1 MRETH
6 FIQQN
11 KGKWDEFEE
20 KFEKE
25 TDPEKASNLFIQI
38 TDDLSYAR
46 TYYPNRSVK
55 IYLNNIAQKVFQS
68 IYKNKVRRRQKFK
81 LFWSDELPQKMY
93 ESRKQLLFTTILFT
107 VAFFIGIFSSM
118 HDPNF
123 AKFILGEDYVSMTE
137 TNIEKDDP
145 MAVYKNSSQTDMVL
159 AITFNNLQVAFL
171 TLVFGIFF
179 GVGTAYFIL
188 YNGIMVGTFQYFFIE
203 RGLFQESFLTIW
215 VHGALEISA
224 IVIAGTAGITLG
236 RGLLFP
242 GTLTR
247 LQSFRINGLRA
258 VQIFLGITPIII
270 LAGINESYLT
280 RYTDTP
286 DIVRGVLIFLEF
298 SFMLFYFVIYPAR
311 KAKTGFNVSRK
322 SDEIPV
328 SKIPEVQFSKIKSNG
343 EIFADSFSIFRK
355 FFTPI
360 FTIIFFIALAYTG
373 ILIWKVIPIS
383 EIYHR
388 TGSIDL
394 SMFVEAFSDIQGLLN
409 YSNVMRYNENLGI
422 YTSGSGFPLFALNVI
437 ALTLI
442 LSLALSLIQQARAKS
457 ASFSYRAYGLFILK
471 RGLPVLLLS
480 ALLHVILFVDTDF
493 FLLLFFVAI
502 PIVIIMLTDM
512 IKQGRIQGSM
522 LNKTR
527 YYFKQFLP
535 VQLLYLPL
543 LLFSLMMALI
553 SHTVIT
559 YFNVELIK
567 WNIPF
572 DPFIYELIQDFSITF
587 FLILTVFF
595 QIAMVAVNMSLMYFS
610 YNEVETADDLQERL
624 QQLSQPKTG
633 TAIP

>member
-20 KFEKE
+20 KFENE

-93 ESRKQLLFTTILFT
+93 ESRKQLLFTTVLFT
-107 VAFFIGIFSSM
+107 VAFFIGVFSSM

-123 AKFILGEDYVSMTE
+123 AKFIMGEDYIEMTE
-137 TNIEKDDP
+137 TNIEKNDP
-145 MAVYKNSSQTDMVL
+145 MAVYKGSSQTDMVL
-159 AITFNNLQVAFL
+159 GITFNNLRVAFF

-188 YNGIMVGTFQYFFIE
+188 YNGIMVGTFQYFFIQ
-203 RGLFQESFLTIW
+203 RGLFQESFLAIW

-242 GTLTR
+242 GTFTR

-280 RYTDTP
+280 RYTETP
-286 DIVRGVLIFLEF
+286 DIVRAILIFLEF
-298 SFMLFYFVIYPAR
+298 GFMLFYFVIYPAR
-311 KAKTGFNVSRK
+311 KAKKGFNVSRK

-328 SKIPEVQFSKIKSNG
+328 SKIPEVQFSKIKTNG
-343 EIFADSFSIFRK
+343 EIFADSFSVFRK

-383 EIYHR
+383 EIYHQ
-388 TGSIDL
+388 TGMIDIT
-394 SMFVEAFSDIQGLLN
+394 MFTEAFSDIQGLLN
-409 YSNVMRYNENLGI
+409 YTNVMRYNESMGI
-422 YTSGSGFPLFALNVI
+422 YTTGNGFPLFALNVI

-442 LSLALSLIQQARAKS
+442 LSLALSIIQQTRAK
-457 ASFSYRAYGLFILK
+457 ATAFSYKEYGKFILK
-471 RGLPVLLLS
+471 RGIPVLVLS
-480 ALLHVILFVDTDF
+480 ALLHVILFLDSDF
-493 FLLLFFVAI
+493 FLLVFFVAV
-502 PIVIIMLTDM
+502 PVVIIMLTDM
-512 IKQGRIQGSM
+512 IKQGRVQGSM

-527 YYFKQFLP
+527 YFFKQFLP

-572 DPFIYELIQDFSITF
+572 DPFIYELIQDFTITF

-610 YNEVETADDLQERL
+610 YNEIETADDLQERL
-624 QQLSQPKTG
+624 QQLSTPKTG
-633 TAIP
+633 NAIS

>member
-20 KFEKE
+20 KFENE

-93 ESRKQLLFTTILFT
+93 ESRKQLLFTTVLFT
-107 VAFFIGIFSSM
+107 VAFFIGVFSSM

-123 AKFILGEDYVSMTE
+123 AKFIMGEDYIEMTE
-137 TNIEKDDP
+137 TNIEKNDP
-145 MAVYKNSSQTDMVL
+145 MAVYKGNSQTDMVL
-159 AITFNNLQVAFL
+159 GITFNNLRVAFF

-188 YNGIMVGTFQYFFIE
+188 YNGIMVGTFQYFFIQ
-203 RGLFQESFLTIW
+203 RGLFQESFLAIW

-242 GTLTR
+242 GTFTR

-280 RYTDTP
+280 RYTETP
-286 DIVRGVLIFLEF
+286 DIVRAILIFLEF
-298 SFMLFYFVIYPAR
+298 GFMLFYFVIYPAR
-311 KAKTGFNVSRK
+311 KAKKGFNVSRK

-328 SKIPEVQFSKIKSNG
+328 SKIPEVQFSKIKTNG
-343 EIFADSFSIFRK
+343 EIFADSFSVFRK

-383 EIYHR
+383 EIYHQ
-388 TGSIDL
+388 TGMIDIT
-394 SMFVEAFSDIQGLLN
+394 MFTEAFSDIQGLLN
-409 YSNVMRYNENLGI
+409 YTNVMRYNESMGI
-422 YTSGSGFPLFALNVI
+422 YTTGNGFPLFALNVI

-442 LSLALSLIQQARAKS
+442 LSLALSIIQQTRAK
-457 ASFSYRAYGLFILK
+457 ATAFSYKEYGKFILK
-471 RGLPVLLLS
+471 RGLPVLVLS
-480 ALLHVILFVDTDF
+480 ALLHVILFLDSDF
-493 FLLLFFVAI
+493 FLLVFFVAV
-502 PIVIIMLTDM
+502 PVVIIMLTDM
-512 IKQGRIQGSM
+512 IKQGRVQGSM

-527 YYFKQFLP
+527 YFFKQFLP

-572 DPFIYELIQDFSITF
+572 DPFIYELIQDFTITF

-610 YNEVETADDLQERL
+610 YNEIETADDLQERL
-624 QQLSQPKTG
+624 QQLSTPKAG
-633 TAIP
+633 NVLQ